1 MMFSQKEMTMEAT
14 RLLAGPDAGRTVRFG
29 GFSTRYVVSAE
40 QTDGA
45 FALIE
50 HELAPRQL
58 GAPMHTHAREHEIS
72 HVTAGRL
79 GVQIGD
85 EVLVAGP
92 GDTVRKP
99 RGIPHAFWNPG
110 DETVR
115 FLELITPP
123 GFEHY
128 FAEIAPMLDGSGP
141 PDLEALAAACARYE
155 MEMDFG
161 SMERLIG
168 DHGLEAPPR

>member
-1 MMFSQKEMTMEAT
+1 MVAT
-14 RLLAGPDAGRTVRFG
+14 GLLVGPDAGTTVRFG
-29 GFSTRYVVSAE
+29 GFSARYVVSAE

-50 HELAPRQL
+50 HELAPRPL

-85 EVLVAGP
+85 AVLEAGP
-92 GDTVRKP
+92 GDTVVKP
-99 RGIPHAFWNPG
+99 RGIAHAFWNPG
-110 DETVR
+110 DEPVR

-128 FAEIAPMLDGSGP
+128 FAEIAPLLDGSGP
-141 PDLEALAAACARYE
+141 PDFEGLAAACARYE

-161 SMERLIG
+161 SMERLIAE
-168 DHGLEAPPR
+168 HGLQAR

>member
-1 MMFSQKEMTMEAT
+1 MVAT
-14 RLLAGPDAGRTVRFG
+14 SGLAGPDAGRTVRIG
-29 GFSTRYVVSAE
+29 GFSVRYVVSAE

-58 GAPMHTHAREHEIS
+58 GAPMHTHTREHEIS

-99 RGIPHAFWNPG
+99 RGIAHAFWNPG
-110 DETVR
+110 DGPVR
-115 FLELITPP
+115 FLELITRP
-123 GFEHY
+123 
-128 FAEIAPMLDGSGP
+128 ASSCTSRTSRRSSTAP
-141 PDLEALAAACARYE
+141 ARPT
-155 MEMDFG
+155 
-161 SMERLIG
+161 SRRSPRR
-168 DHGLEAPPR
+168 APATAWRWTSPRWTA

>member
-1 MMFSQKEMTMEAT
+1 MVAT
-14 RLLAGPDAGRTVRFG
+14 SLLAGPDAGTTVRFG
-29 GFSTRYVVSAE
+29 GFSARYVVSAE

-79 GVQIGD
+79 GVADRRRG
-85 EVLVAGP
+85 ARGRP

-128 FAEIAPMLDGSGP
+128 FADRRPALRRLRPARPRGARRDVRPLRAGDGLRLDGS
-141 PDLEALAAACARYE
+141 PDRRARA
-155 MEMDFG
+155 
-161 SMERLIG
+161 RT
-168 DHGLEAPPR
+168 PR